1 MALNDVLN
9 VMMIVMDVLLKS
21 HDVYHA
27 KLTELQLSLM
37 RMERKLVAFNVLQEC
52 EI

>member
-21 HDVYHA
+21 LDVYLV
-27 KLTELQLSLM
+27 KQTELQLSFM
-37 RMERKLVAFNVLQEC
+37 RMELRLVAFNVLQEC